1 VSALALLVACKG
13 GTLST
18 PGGPIAPSGRAG
30 ARGGGSGGAAGTVGI
45 VTGAGGGA
53 NCGTKTLAAKAA
65 RLDVLLLLDASASM
79 DENLTN
85 VPCDGGCGDGS
96 KWAEATAAINTVVG
110 QTQATVDWGVKI
122 FPDPAISNVCTVANT
137 VNVPVAPRSAGA
149 VAAVIAGRTSANGG
163 VLSAGNTATRA
174 AETMAL
180 SYLSTLADGNRKMIL
195 LVTDGAPNCGPGDEP
210 STEDS
215 AGAVAAIRD
224 AWIQGVSTF
233 VVGMV
238 ASYTDDPVLNDM
250 AIAGG
255 ERRQSVPSYYPVAES
270 AALVDVLTTMV
281 QDRAPCV
288 FALPVPPDDSYSNRS
303 DIAITLDG
311 TLLAR
316 DPARVNGWDYT
327 DNAQSHVQLFG
338 PACEAATPASAHDV
352 SVQFLCLLQ

>member
-1 VSALALLVACKG
+1 VSGLALLGACKG

-18 PGGPIAPSGRAG
+18 PGGPIRPSGRAG
-30 ARGGGSGGAAGTVGI
+30 ATGAGNGGAAGTIGI

-53 NCGTKTLAAKAA
+53 NCGTKTLSAKAA

-96 KWAEATAAINTVVG
+96 KWAEATAAINAVVG
-110 QTQATVDWGVKI
+110 QTQAAVNWGVKI
-122 FPDPAISNVCTVANT
+122 FPDPAISDVCTVANT
-137 VNVPVAPRSAGA
+137 VSVPVAPGNAGA

-174 AETMAL
+174 AETAAMN
-180 SYLSTLADGNRKMIL
+180 YLSTLADGNRKMIV
-195 LVTDGAPNCGPGDEP
+195 LVTDGAPNCAPGSEP

-215 AGAVAAIRD
+215 AGTVDAIKR
-224 AWIQGVSTF
+224 AWIEGVSTF

-250 AIAGG
+250 AIVGG
-255 ERRQSVPSYYPVAES
+255 ERRPTMPAYYPVAES
-270 AALVDVLTTMV
+270 AALVDVLTAML
-281 QDRAPCV
+281 QNRAPCI
-288 FALPVPPDDSYSNRS
+288 FALPEPPNDSTSNLS

-311 TLLAR
+311 TQLPH
-316 DPARVNGWDYT
+316 DPARFNGWDYT
-327 DNAQSHVQLFG
+327 DNSLSHVQLFG
-338 PACEAATPASAHDV
+338 PACDAAMPGSAHDV
-352 SVQFLCLLQ
+352 SVQFLCLIP